1 MSDTTVEKKLELVQ
15 QIRYKY
21 NKNQFDLLNREQILY
36 GRTMPRESSYT
47 YENPAEETE
56 PVRSTFKLRLFA
68 AGILFVLIVALD
80 ITGKSL
86 AGLETKQFF
95 AILAQDYEKEI
106 NAWVQTNSD

>member
-15 QIRYKY
+15 QIRSQY

-56 PVRSTFKLRLFA
+56 PIRSTFKLRLFA

-80 ITGKSL
+80 VTGKSL
-86 AGLETKQFF
+86 AGLKAQQIFT
-95 AILAQDYEKEI
+95 ILAKDYEQEI
-106 NAWVQTNSD
+106 SAWVQANND